1 MILKVVAYFDKKLG
15 VYSNPIFLRN
25 DSNEDIQENYRRMLA
40 SSKVPAEYRD
50 YDVYI
55 LGSYEDKRAEF
66 KVCEKPEYL
75 LSMADFMSSEEVKE
89 DVARS

>member
-1 MILKVVAYFDKKLG
+1 MILKVVSYFDKKLG

-40 SSKVPAEYRD
+40 SPKVPAEYQD
-50 YDVYI
+50 FDVYI
-55 LGSYEDKRAEF
+55 LGTYEDKRAKFELLDQ
-66 KVCEKPEYL
+66 PEYL
-75 LSMADFMSSEEVKE
+75 LSMADLMIKKETE

>member
-1 MILKVVAYFDKKLG
+1 MILKVVSYYDKKLG

-40 SSKVPAEYRD
+40 SPKVPAEYRD

-55 LGSYEDKRAEF
+55 LGTYEDKRAEF
-66 KVCEKPEYL
+66 KLSEKPEYL
-75 LSMADFMSSEEVKE
+75 LSMADLMIGEEKK
-89 DVARS
+89 DVA